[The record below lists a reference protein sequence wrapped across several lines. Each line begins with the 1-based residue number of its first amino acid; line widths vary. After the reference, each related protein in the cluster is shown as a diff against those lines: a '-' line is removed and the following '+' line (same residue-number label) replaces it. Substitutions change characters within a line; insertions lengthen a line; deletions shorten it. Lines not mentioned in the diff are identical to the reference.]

1 MKKIMIVAAVS
12 LLLAGCS
19 STSEK
24 TPHTGSKKASSA
36 VATNAVE
43 SPTEDTETADASD
56 PIALDEID
64 CSGEYYST
72 VEDAWADEQDLC
84 DATLSGTEMS
94 KREEKALQVA
104 YGDEGDLDSLAT
116 LYGICAQSGS
126 DSWSYLQQAG
136 SKEQLAEVRGALL
149 LCPDHPDKSK
159 VEKLVGSAANRNK
172 LEDEGRVFG
181 DGVYRVGSEIK
192 PGTYYVT
199 DVEGCYWER
208 TDGNGET
215 IDNNFVTAAKR
226 VQVTIHAN
234 DYSFDSEGCGR
245 WQPTGS

>member
-1 MKKIMIVAAVS
+1 MKKIMVVAAVS

-24 TPHTGSKKASSA
+24 IPHADSKKASSA
-36 VATNAVE
+36 VATKAVE
-43 SPTEDTETADASD
+43 SPAEDAETVDASD
-56 PIALDEID
+56 PVAIDEID
-64 CSGEYYST
+64 CSGEYYYT
-72 VEDAWADEQDLC
+72 VKDAWVDEQDLC

-94 KREEKALQVA
+94 DREMKALQVA

-126 DSWSYLQQAG
+126 GSWSYLRQAG
-136 SKEQLAEVRGALL
+136 SKEQLAEVQGALL

-181 DGVYRVGSEIK
+181 DGVYRVDSEIK

-199 DVEGCYWER
+199 EVEACYWER
-208 TDGNGET
+208 TDANGET
-215 IDNNFVTAAKR
+215 IENNFVTAAKR
-226 VQVTIHAN
+226 VQVTILAG